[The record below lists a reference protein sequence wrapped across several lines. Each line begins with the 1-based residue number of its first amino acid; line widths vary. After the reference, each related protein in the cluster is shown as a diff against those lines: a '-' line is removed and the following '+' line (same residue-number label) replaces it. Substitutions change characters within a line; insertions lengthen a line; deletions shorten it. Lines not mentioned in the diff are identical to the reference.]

1 MSLLDLGT
9 GNSLYYEHDV
19 APEGAPTF
27 VFVNALT
34 GNTGAW
40 QGHVAPACRAAGF
53 GTLCYNFRGQIESGL
68 ANDVVLSDRTIVEDL
83 ERILGEIQPAKPVL
97 VGLSIGGLYAARAI
111 LEGAEASGLILLNTL
126 RKIGPRLRWVND
138 STFHA
143 AKIGGFPLVM
153 DMMLPLLA
161 NPDFLEAN
169 RQNHIQTTDYTP
181 EPASSGHY
189 KLMETQASTDW
200 DVPWDRLELPVLTI
214 SGLCDRVFFD
224 AEVVAEQRAMLRHG
238 THIDWPDCGHLI
250 PAERPERLAETIIE
264 FAAKL

>member
-1 MSLLDLGT
+1 M
-9 GNSLYYEHDV
+9 GNGNALYYEHDT

-40 QGHVAPACRAAGF
+40 QGHVAPACRNAGF
-53 GTLCYNFRGQIESGL
+53 GTLCYNFRGQVESS
-68 ANDVVLSDRTIVEDL
+68 LSDDVSLTDRVIIEDL
-83 ERILGEIQPAKPVL
+83 KRILSELKPSRPVL

-111 LEGAEASGLILLNTL
+111 LEGSEASGLILLNTL

-138 STFHA
+138 ATFHA
-143 AKIGGFPLVM
+143 AKVGGFPLM
-153 DMMLPLLA
+153 LDMMLPLLT

-169 RQNHIQTTDYTP
+169 RPNHIQSTDYTP

-189 KLMETQASTDW
+189 KLMETQATTDW
-200 DVPWDRLELPVLTI
+200 HVPWDRLDLPTLTI

-224 AEVVAEQRAMLRHG
+224 AEVVAEQRGMLPNG
-238 THIDWPDCGHLI
+238 THLDWPDCGHLI
-250 PAERPERLAETIIE
+250 PAERPERLAEAIIG
-264 FAAKL
+264 FADGL